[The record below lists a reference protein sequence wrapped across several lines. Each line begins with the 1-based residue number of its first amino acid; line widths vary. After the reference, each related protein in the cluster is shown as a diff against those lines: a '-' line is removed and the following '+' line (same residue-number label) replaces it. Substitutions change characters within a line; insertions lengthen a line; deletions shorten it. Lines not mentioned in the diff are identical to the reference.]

1 MRHRFIYTFE
11 KHPKAFVG
19 IAKSRLIPRIIKSL
33 DRYGL
38 VTLILPIIL
47 IAIVLSMIPD
57 YTFWILVVLVSAW
70 LVISVI
76 KLFKKNSP

>member
-1 MRHRFIYTFE
+1 LRQRFIDTFQ
-11 KHPKAFVG
+11 KHPKPFTG
-19 IAKSRLIPRIIKSL
+19 IAGSSVLKRIIKTL

-47 IAIVLSMIPD
+47 MAICLAMLPD

-70 LVISVI
+70 LVITVI
-76 KLFKKNSP
+76 KLFKK